1 MPDNG
6 TSPAPVA
13 EDTATPA
20 DDQAVGTPADGAPAP
35 EATAPEATTTGD
47 DTPAVSEPQDDD
59 HGDAHG
65 DDATAAHDDGDDDG
79 GDGEVPAVWRRNLSK
94 ARREAA
100 NLRDRAKAAE
110 ARAKA
115 AEADA
120 LKWRVGAEA
129 GLEPA
134 LIKRLQGSAEAELLA
149 DAEELLELYGRGR
162 RTTPPGVP
170 AEVVDGRR
178 GAVDPDELAAAESDL
193 SKIGARMYD
202 R

>member
-6 TSPAPVA
+6 TPAPVA

-20 DDQAVGTPADGAPAP
+20 DDQAAGTPADGAPAP

-47 DTPAVSEPQDDD
+47 DTPAVSDPQDDDD

-65 DDATAAHDDGDDDG
+65 DDATAEHDDGDDDG

-110 ARAKA
+110 A
-115 AEADA
+115 DA

-134 LIKRLQGSAEAELLA
+134 LIKRLQGSTETELLA

-170 AEVVDGRR
+170 AEVVNGRR
-178 GAVDPDELAAAESDL
+178 GAVDPAELAAAESDL